1 MIQRIQLKN
10 ERHTLYFSG
19 HRRHTVVSGY
29 NSRNVAVGDHGI
41 DNGKDWLDARCALRV
56 SS

>member
-10 ERHTLYFSG
+10 ERHALYFFG
-19 HRRHTVVSGY
+19 HRCHKLVSGY

-41 DNGKDWLDARCALRV
+41 DNGKDRLDARCALRG

>member
-19 HRRHTVVSGY
+19 HRCHTVASGY
-29 NSRNVAVGDHGI
+29 DSRNVAVGNYDI
-41 DNGKDWLDARCALRV
+41 NNGKDWLDAGCALRG

>member
-10 ERHTLYFSG
+10 ERHTLYFSD

-41 DNGKDWLDARCALRV
+41 DNGKDWLDARCALRG

>member
-10 ERHTLYFSG
+10 ERHALYFFG
-19 HRRHTVVSGY
+19 HRRHKLVSGY
-29 NSRNVAVGDHGI
+29 DSWNVAVGDHGI
-41 DNGKDWLDARCALRV
+41 DNGKDRLDARCALRG

>member
-10 ERHTLYFSG
+10 ERLALYFSG
-19 HRRHTVVSGY
+19 HRRHKLVSGY
-29 NSRNVAVGDHGI
+29 DSRNVAVGDYGV
-41 DNGKDWLDARCALRV
+41 DNGKDRLDARCALRG